1 MGPRCK
7 WSRRFKEAIG
17 GRTVSCRKKSRRS
30 IKEDS
35 LDRKESASNKWKTSR
50 WNKYERY
57 IEALANYRSEFSRF
71 EASINLCRQS

>member
-1 MGPRCK
+1 MKQLESLHIPTPKLIHFIKLEELNKCVQVFEWAQGVK

-35 LDRKESASNKWKTSR
+35 LDRKRKCK
-50 WNKYERY
+50 
-57 IEALANYRSEFSRF
+57 
-71 EASINLCRQS
+71 